1 MIGFTERIRGK
12 DEEQDDEEP
21 LVQRRFGN

>member
-12 DEEQDDEEP
+12 DEEQDDKEP